1 MASVNPEQHAPY
13 QQEAGEFLTV
23 MDEMAPQ
30 IGLDY
35 SVDSLQRLDQ
45 FISEHFD
52 PPNTKVVSEALTLRV
67 GCYLGEVIIR
77 HLGGEWNEDGKPEIN
92 HLGPVEAIY
101 PIERAKQRFENGKQE
116 SLSWYY
122 HAIAKK
128 LYEAGGT
135 LPQYA
140 GLAGGVDATGYGGPE
155 EGGVIAF
162 FMNLFRKS

>member
-35 SVDSLQRLDQ
+35 SVESLQRLDQ

-52 PPNTKVVSEALTLRV
+52 PPNTKVVGEALTLRV

-77 HLGGEWNEDGKPEIN
+77 HLGGEWNGDGKPEIN
-92 HLGPVEAIY
+92 DLGPVEAIF
-101 PIERAKQRFENGKQE
+101 PIERAQQRFRNGKNE

-122 HAIAKK
+122 HSIAKK
-128 LYEAGGT
+128 LYEAGVT

-140 GLAGGVDATGYGGPE
+140 GVTGGVEGAGYDAPD
-155 EGGVIAF
+155 EGGVIGF
-162 FMNLFRKS
+162 LMGLFKK

>member
-1 MASVNPEQHAPY
+1 MASVNPEQHAQY

-35 SVDSLQRLDQ
+35 SVDSLQRLDN

-52 PPNTKVVSEALTLRV
+52 PPNAKQVNAALTLRV

-77 HLGGEWNEDGKPEIN
+77 HLGGYWNEDGKPEIN
-92 HLGPVEAIY
+92 ELGSIEAIF
-101 PIERAKQRFENGKQE
+101 PIERAQQRFVNGKQD

-122 HAIAKK
+122 HSLVKK
-128 LYEAGGT
+128 IYEAESSDR
-135 LPQYA
+135 QYA
-140 GLAGGVDATGYGGPE
+140 TTASSVRGSGYAGSDD
-155 EGGVIAF
+155 GGVIGF
-162 FMNLFRKS
+162 LISLFKK